1 MFVAFSRAKSHLAI
15 LSNSTDLQALC
26 VDAHQHVYHG
36 TEQTQ
41 ATELALYLTHKD
53 VNLGRFTFCRDAVRS
68 VQAGDI
74 LSANQYGCF
83 DGKRREIAVFSRKF
97 RDELTQYHAKGYKI
111 SHAEVNFVVLWRN
124 KDTGEECRIVL
135 PIVYLS

>member
-1 MFVAFSRAKSHLAI
+1 MQKLAQFDAKAVASLH
-15 LSNSTDLQALC
+15 
-26 VDAHQHVYHG
+26 
-36 TEQTQ
+36 
-41 ATELALYLTHKD
+41 
-53 VNLGRFTFCRDAVRS
+53 
-68 VQAGDI
+68 
-74 LSANQYGCF
+74 CF

-111 SHAEVNFVVLWRN
+111 SHAEVNFVVLWHN